1 MYEKFKLII
10 QWKDGAYEV
19 FCTHKTFDGVLYAK
33 GKTIEDAMKHI
44 GLMLDARHT
53 NSSDLH

>member
-1 MYEKFKLII
+1 MRF
-10 QWKDGAYEV
+10 

-44 GLMLDARHT
+44 GMMLDARHT
-53 NSSDLH
+53 NSSDRH